1 MDGYIIVFTANLN
14 NKNFKDMI
22 PEPLFSRF
30 DMTYEFQ
37 PLSYTDKL
45 KFITDFT
52 DKLLKD
58 YKEHI
63 GGLDEFNIKKQIIE
77 KNYQTSDNLRNIKR
91 KVMNDFVELVGEES
105 AWK

>member
-1 MDGYIIVFTANLN
+1 M
-14 NKNFKDMI
+14 
-22 PEPLFSRF
+22 
-30 DMTYEFQ
+30 
-37 PLSYTDKL
+37 
-45 KFITDFT
+45 
-52 DKLLKD
+52 KD